1 MHAQAVLS
9 ETFCAVSRTS
19 IAYIDVG
26 ERLQIYSM
34 SHLDSLRP
42 CAVIQWLCCCMR
54 VTDSPALRHDMRQR
68 DRYLDNGT

>member
-42 CAVIQWLCCCMR
+42 CAVIMMPR
-54 VTDSPALRHDMRQR
+54 DGQR
-68 DRYLDNGT
+68 DSHSDHMY